1 MAFRLG
7 HHQLR
12 RLVDRVVGPVPVDNR
27 SIDAAADH
35 VVNLTFD
42 LRRIRLAVI
51 DIHVPRIPEPKNHVR
66 INLRRSA
73 GIKQG
78 VHVHLTYISRA
89 TIVVRLSLKGVC
101 RARIVR
107 DLSRE
112 CRGGHHVR
120 RAGQTKRRRE
130 KRDGY
135 DGKFAMHRSSGRT

>member
-42 LRRIRLAVI
+42 LRRVRLAVT
-51 DIHVPRIPEPKNHVR
+51 DIHVARIPEPKNHVG

-78 VHVHLTYISRA
+78 VHVHLTYVARA
-89 TIVVRLSLKGVC
+89 SIVIRLCLESVC
-101 RARIVR
+101 RAGIVR
-107 DLSRE
+107 GQSRE
-112 CRGGHHVR
+112 CRGGYHVR
-120 RAGQTKRRRE
+120 RAGQTESRR
-130 KRDGY
+130 KQRDC
-135 DGKFAMHRSSGRT
+135 DCRKFAMHRSSGRR